1 MQHYENEMQHA
12 LELYLN
18 GSEEHDL
25 HASEVAYLLKKIR
38 KKDKDEFFSALSRIP
53 QDARGDVLLELPE
66 KLKDEAISF
75 FSTKELAEAVEG
87 LESDDATDLVQ
98 DIDEFDEDKSEAVIA
113 HLDDDDREEIEHL
126 LHYEEDQ
133 AGAWMQ
139 IELFD
144 AILDEKVQTARD
156 RLKELKNSGELENV
170 HQVFIINEERRLI
183 ATIPLEDVIL
193 FDFSKTFREQ
203 LESKEFRSVEASADI
218 EDVASMFEQFDLSVL
233 PVVDRQGH
241 LVGRITSD
249 DIYDV
254 IEERATEQIYN
265 LAGVNDDVE
274 QEENLLG
281 IFKNRAS
288 WLFVNLITAILA
300 SIVIGMFDA
309 TLAAF
314 IPLAILM
321 PIVASMGGN
330 AGTQTLTVMVRKMAL
345 GDIDVVNAKQAVIK
359 EFLVSLL
366 NGLIF
371 AVLMG
376 IVAFVWFDIPK
387 LGLVIGLAM
396 IINLLVAGGFG
407 AMIPLMLKR
416 MNIDT
421 AVGSTVQFKTATDVF
436 GFLSFFGLDSLML
449 VSATDLYVS
458 PIASR

>member
-1 MQHYENEMQHA
+1 MQQYENEMQHA
-12 LELYLN
+12 LELYLK
-18 GSEEHDL
+18 GSEEHEL

-38 KKDKDEFFSALSRIP
+38 KESEEEFLDALTRLP
-53 QDARGDVLLELPE
+53 QEARGDVILELPE
-66 KLKDEAISF
+66 KLKDESIRHY
-75 FSTKELAEAVEG
+75 STKELAEAVEG

-98 DIDEFDEDKSEAVIA
+98 DIDEFDEDKSDAVIA
-113 HLDDDDREEIEHL
+113 HLDDEDREEIEHL

-139 IELFD
+139 TELFE
-144 AILDEKVQTARD
+144 ATLDETIQSAID
-156 RLKELKNSGELENV
+156 RLKSLKESGELENV
-170 HQVFIINEERRLI
+170 HQVFIVNEERRLI

-193 FDFSKTFREQ
+193 FDFAKTFREQ
-203 LESKEFRSVEASADI
+203 LESKEFRSVEASDDI

-274 QEENLLG
+274 QDENL
-281 IFKNRAS
+281 IEVFKNRAS
-288 WLFVNLITAILA
+288 WLFINLITAILA
-300 SIVIGMFDA
+300 SIVIGMFDD

-314 IPLAILM
+314 VPLAILM

-345 GDIDVVNAKQAVIK
+345 GDIDVVNARQAVLK
-359 EFLVSLL
+359 EFIVSLL

-371 AVLMG
+371 ALLMG
-376 IVAFVWFDIPK
+376 VVAIVWFDIPK
-387 LGLVIGLAM
+387 LGLVIAM
-396 IINLLVAGGFG
+396 AMVINLMIAGAFG
-407 AMIPLMLKR
+407 ALIPLLLKR
-416 MNIDT
+416 MNIDP
-421 AVGSTVQFKTATDVF
+421 AVGSTVLLTTATDVF
-436 GFLSFFGLDSLML
+436 GFLSFLGLASLIL
-449 VSATDLYVS
+449 V
-458 PIASR
+458 P